1 MKMNKN
7 YEPDKDKNLMPIKL
21 VELVDS
27 DNIEYHILDFQKEKY
42 KKILSEIGKDITFY
56 VDINTNLCVPLKM
69 QLYANKRD
77 VIIPS

>member
-1 MKMNKN
+1 MNKN

>member
-1 MKMNKN
+1 MNKN

-77 VIIPS
+77 VINPS